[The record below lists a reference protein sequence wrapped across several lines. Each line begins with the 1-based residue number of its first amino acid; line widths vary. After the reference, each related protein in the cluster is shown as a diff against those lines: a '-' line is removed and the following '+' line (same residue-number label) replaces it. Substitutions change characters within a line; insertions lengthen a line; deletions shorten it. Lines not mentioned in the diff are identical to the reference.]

1 MANFRDWL
9 REQEAEH
16 TGMRSAPM
24 KRGALEKFMETDP
37 TPEECSAFL
46 RAIIDEEQAR
56 RKKEDH

>member
-9 REQEAEH
+9 REREVEH
-16 TGMRSAPM
+16 PGMRSAAM
-24 KRGALEKFMETDP
+24 KRGALVKFMETNP
-37 TPEECSAFL
+37 TLEEISAFL